1 MTGDLLTPKMKRRI
15 KQELGASRPT
25 VWIGKNGASEEVLS
39 EIDHQLER
47 MEMVKVRVLK
57 AALAEVKA
65 KEIAE
70 RISQKTESALVD
82 ARGHTFLLFRKR
94 KQ

>member
-1 MTGDLLTPKMKRRI
+1 MIGDLLTPKMKRRI
-15 KQELGASRPT
+15 KHELGASKPT

-39 EIDHQLER
+39 EIDHQLEK

-57 AALAEVKA
+57 AALAEAKT
-65 KEIAE
+65 KEIAA
-70 RISQKTESALVD
+70 RISRKTESVLVD

-94 KQ
+94 KP